1 MPTYSAER
9 AQRCS
14 AWVADRARIAP
25 LAGREI
31 RAKRQLCPT
40 TLMIHVSLVEDDDR
54 TREAWEV
61 LLNGTPGF
69 QCVSTH
75 GSTEEALKSREWEK
89 ADLMVVDLNL
99 PGLSGVELV
108 RRLKQRRPKLL
119 VCIFTVHEDAK
130 KVFESLKAGA
140 SGYVLKKTPPAEVLE
155 LLAELMAGGAPMS
168 PAIARKVTKF
178 FQALPNASTELDRL
192 TDRERD
198 ILHHIAQ
205 GRADKQI
212 GDKLAI
218 SVNTVR
224 NHVASIYQKLQVHSR
239 MEAASKYLGR

>member
-1 MPTYSAER
+1 MFISARR
-9 AQRCS
+9 AFDS
-14 AWVADRARIAP
+14 RIEFHSP
-25 LAGREI
+25 LTSECRRSPDHEN
-31 RAKRQLCPT
+31 
-40 TLMIHVSLVEDDDR
+40 MIHVALVEDDDR
-54 TREAWEV
+54 TREAWVV

-69 QCVSTH
+69 RCVSAH
-75 GSTEEALKSREWEK
+75 RSTEETLKSREWEK

-119 VCIFTVHEDAK
+119 VCIFTVHEDAE

-140 SGYVLKKTPPAEVLE
+140 SGYVLKKTPPAQVLE
-155 LLAELMAGGAPMS
+155 LLAELVAGGAPMS

-178 FQALPNASTELDRL
+178 FHSLPDSSDELDRL

-205 GRADKQI
+205 GRSDKQI
-212 GDKLAI
+212 GDKLTI

-239 MEAASKYLGR
+239 MEAAAKYLGR